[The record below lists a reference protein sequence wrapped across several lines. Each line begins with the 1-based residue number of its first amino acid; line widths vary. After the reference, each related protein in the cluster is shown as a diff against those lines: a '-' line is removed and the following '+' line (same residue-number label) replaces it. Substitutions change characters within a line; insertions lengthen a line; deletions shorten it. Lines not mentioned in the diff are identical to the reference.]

1 MYNPGEHISIDE
13 GVLKW
18 RGGLSFKVYSE
29 NKPIKYGIKCYKE
42 NKLRKGDALAEDN
55 GKVIMTICWTDQV
68 ALSTKHD
75 ASIALMLVFPNAIV
89 LTTKSHFDVRKF
101 IRHYEAWW

>member
-1 MYNPGEHISIDE
+1 MYNPGEYISIDA

-18 RGGLSFKVYSE
+18 RCRLSFKAYSE

-55 GKVIMTICWTDQV
+55 GKVMTICWMDKKPV
-68 ALSTKHD
+68 LALSTKHD
-75 ASIALMLVFPNAIV
+75 ASIAEL
-89 LTTKSHFDVRKF
+89 K
-101 IRHYEAWW
+101 E